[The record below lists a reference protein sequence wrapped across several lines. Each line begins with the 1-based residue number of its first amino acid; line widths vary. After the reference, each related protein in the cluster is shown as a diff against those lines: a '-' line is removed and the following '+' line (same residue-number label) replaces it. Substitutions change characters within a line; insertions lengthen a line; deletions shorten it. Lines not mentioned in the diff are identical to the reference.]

1 MNAVVTTDLSEAR
14 KAEVYDAVAHVRDPE
29 IDETVAA
36 LQFVVGVQVE
46 GGTVTLSIRL
56 PTFWCP
62 ANFVYLMS
70 EDMREAVLALPWVEA
85 FRFRLLDHFA
95 EKEISR
101 GITSRRRFESV
112 FPEETSGGGESGGGL
127 SDLRRDFAGKS
138 LMMRQKPL
146 IMALR
151 AEGYDDDA
159 ILALRVDDLD
169 AGAGRIAALWAGC
182 REQRAIAGLSAALSD
197 PALCDAEGHAVE
209 DIAAHLRAIRKIST
223 NAAANGEMCRM
234 LVAARREMSGC
245 SAAHRW
251 GGPQESL
258 LSKPGQN
265 EEKRGESQNG

>member
-1 MNAVVTTDLSEAR
+1 MNAVVTTDPSETR
-14 KAEVYDAVAHVRDPE
+14 KAEVRDAVAHVRDPE

-36 LQFVVGVQVE
+36 LRFVVGVQVE

-62 ANFVYLMS
+62 ANFVYLMG

-112 FPEETSGGGESGGGL
+112 FPEETSGDETSGGL

-138 LMMRQKPL
+138 LMMRQEPL
-146 IMALR
+146 ILALR
-151 AEGYDDDA
+151 AEGHDDDA
-159 ILALRVDDLD
+159 ILALRVDDLE

-197 PALCDAEGHAVE
+197 PAICDAEGHAVE
-209 DIAAHLRAIRKIST
+209 DIAAHLRAIRRIST

-234 LVAARREMSGC
+234 LVDARRGMSGC

-258 LSKPGQN
+258 LSKPGQKK
-265 EEKRGESQNG
+265 EKRREL